1 MNMKNYVGTK
11 KTVRFIAILLI
22 FIFGLTA
29 CAQVDNPERAKNQKT
44 SNLKAYFPMHQGME
58 YSYAGKGNEFAPFT
72 RKIMFV
78 EGNYLQ
84 LTDDNGGTVVVK
96 VYKYNDNEITEVFSE
111 GGFYEDG
118 NIIPDVRDNEEK
130 GEIILKT
137 PLEVGNS
144 WSGDDGDREI
154 VAVDQ
159 EVKVPAG
166 TFYQVIKIKISYQ
179 DSDNT
184 RYEYYAPNIGLI
196 NSEYIGEGFEIV
208 SELESFTLNDKQ

>member
-1 MNMKNYVGTK
+1 MNYYLPIKN
-11 KTVRFIAILLI
+11 TVKYIAILLI
-22 FIFGLTA
+22 LIFGLTA
-29 CAQVDNPERAKNQKT
+29 CSQVDNPGREENQKAL
-44 SNLKAYFPMHQGME
+44 NLKAYFPMHQGME
-58 YSYAGKGNEFAPFT
+58 YSYAGEGNEFAPFT
-72 RKIMFV
+72 RRIMFARD
-78 EGNYLQ
+78 NYLQ
-84 LTDDNGGTVVVK
+84 LTDDNGGTVIVK

-111 GGFYEDG
+111 GEFYGDE
-118 NIIPDVRDNEEK
+118 NIIPDVQDNEEK

-208 SELESFTLNDKQ
+208 SELESFTLNDE